1 MPVAVAF
8 NARPKGRSAILAAME
23 WARVHET
30 SVLVL
35 HVQDTGVT
43 GTAGLP
49 ADDASVESVRE
60 QVAAITADL
69 TDPST
74 PQWQVISL
82 TSAGDVASA
91 LLEMV
96 RAHDV
101 DVLVV
106 GSQKRSELGKYL
118 AGRTVQRV
126 LLDSPVPVLVVK
138 SSPKA

>member
-8 NARPKGRSAILAAME
+8 DAKPKGRSAIVAAMD

-35 HVQDTGVT
+35 HVQETGVT

-49 ADDASVESVRE
+49 ADDASVEAVRE
-60 QVAAITADL
+60 QVATIVADL
-69 TDPST
+69 TGPSA
-74 PQWQVISL
+74 PEWEIVSL

-91 LLEMV
+91 ILEM
-96 RAHDV
+96 ATTHQV
-101 DVLVV
+101 DVLVI
-106 GSQKRSELGKYL
+106 GSKKRSELGKYI
-118 AGRTVQRV
+118 AGRTAQRV

-138 SSPKA
+138 NGPKA

>member
-1 MPVAVAF
+1 MSVAVAF
-8 NARPKGRSAILAAME
+8 NAKPKGRRAILEAME

-35 HVQDTGVT
+35 HVQETGVT

-49 ADDASVESVRE
+49 AHDASVQAVEE
-60 QVAAITADL
+60 QVAAITAEF
-69 TDPST
+69 TGESV
-74 PQWQVISL
+74 PQWQVVSL

-96 RAHDV
+96 SAHDV
-101 DVLVV
+101 DLLVV
-106 GSQKRSELGKYL
+106 GAKKRSELGKYI
-118 AGRTVQRV
+118 AGRTVQRT

-138 SSPKA
+138 SSQK

>member
-8 NARPKGRSAILAAME
+8 DARPRGRRAILAAME

-49 ADDASVESVRE
+49 ADDASVRAVEE
-60 QVAAITADL
+60 QVEAIAADL
-69 TDPST
+69 TGSVPE
-74 PQWQVISL
+74 WQVVSL

-96 RAHDV
+96 TTHDATL
-101 DVLVV
+101 LVV
-106 GSQKRSELGKYL
+106 GSKKRSELGKYL

-126 LLDSPVPVLVVK
+126 LLDSPVPVLLVK
-138 SSPKA
+138 NTPKA

>member
-8 NARPKGRSAILAAME
+8 NAKPKGRNAILAAME

-35 HVQDTGVT
+35 HVQETGVT

-49 ADDASVESVRE
+49 ADDDSVESVRE
-60 QVAAITADL
+60 EVAAITADL
-69 TDPST
+69 TGESVPE
-74 PQWQVISL
+74 WQVVSL

-91 LLEMV
+91 LLELV
-96 RAHDV
+96 STHNV

-106 GSQKRSELGKYL
+106 GSRKRSELGKYI

-138 SSPKA
+138 GA